1 MSAGSSRGGLR
12 IAHEMPFGAQLLEEG
27 GTRFRLWAP
36 SVARAELELI
46 GARRHPMHAAE
57 PGWHEVT
64 APEAGAGARYKFL
77 LYLEDGMTWS
87 VPDPASRSN
96 PDGVHA
102 ASSVVDA
109 RAYTW
114 RETAWRGR
122 AWPDAVLYEL
132 HVGTFTAEGTFAAAA
147 ARLPELA
154 ALGINALQ
162 LMPLAAFPGARGWGY
177 DGVLPFAPA
186 ACYGAPDELKALI
199 DAAHGLGLMVL
210 LDVVYN
216 HFGPDGNY
224 LHAYCPEFFNPAQRT
239 PWGAAIN
246 LDGPSSRTVRDFFLH
261 NALYWTTEY
270 RFDGLRLDAVHA
282 FRDSS
287 RPDLVCEIAEALHA
301 GAGRAGPG
309 HAGPGG
315 AETDPAGSHPAACA
329 GANRE
334 VWIGDRRL
342 HLVLENNRNEA
353 RYLERDAAGRPLY
366 ATAQWDDDVHH
377 ALHVLLSGEIDG
389 YYADYAPDPLARL
402 GRALAEGFAYQGEH
416 SSFRDKLRGEA
427 STHLP
432 PAAFVGFLQNHDMI
446 GNRAFGG
453 RIDSF
458 ADARF
463 LVAAYACLLLTP
475 LVPMLFMGEEFA
487 ASTPFL
493 FFCDFG
499 PELAAAVA
507 AGRRREFQRFAAF
520 ADEAAIARI
529 PDPNAAAT
537 FEVSKLRWA
546 ERSQSPHR
554 ERLSLVRE
562 LLALRKKRLAPHL
575 AGLRQAGRH
584 RIEGG
589 ALHVAWDLPDGS
601 AWRLLAHFG
610 PEVLETAQGPAG
622 EVIFSAGVHGVP
634 RSPCV
639 RLEPGAVRVVQGR

>member
-1 MSAGSSRGGLR
+1 VSAGSNRRSPG
-12 IAHEMPFGAQLLEEG
+12 IAHEMPFGAQLLAQG
-27 GTRFRLWAP
+27 GTRFRVWAP
-36 SVARAELELI
+36 SVVRAELQLME
-46 GARRHPMHAAE
+46 ARAYPMHAAAR
-57 PGWHEVT
+57 GWHEVT
-64 APEAGAGARYKFL
+64 VPEAGAGSRYKFL
-77 LYLEDGMTWS
+77 LRLEDGSAWS

-96 PDGVHA
+96 PDGVHE

-109 RAYTW
+109 RAYDW

-122 AWPDAVLYEL
+122 AWADAVLYEL
-132 HVGTFTAEGTFAAAA
+132 HVGTFTPEGTFAAAA

-154 ALGINALQ
+154 ALGVNALQ
-162 LMPLAAFPGARGWGY
+162 IMPLAAFPGTRNWGY

-186 ACYGAPDELKALI
+186 ACYGAPDDLKALV

-246 LDGPSSRTVRDFFLH
+246 FDGPSSRTVRDYFVH

-270 RFDGLRLDAVHA
+270 CLDGLRLDAVHA
-282 FRDSS
+282 FRDSR
-287 RPDLVCEIAEALHA
+287 RPDMVCEIAQALHE
-301 GAGRAGPG
+301 GPG
-309 HAGPGG
+309 
-315 AETDPAGSHPAACA
+315 
-329 GANRE
+329 R
-334 VWIGDRRL
+334 DRPV

-353 RYLERDAAGRPLY
+353 RYLVRDAGGRPLH

-377 ALHVLLSGEIDG
+377 ALHVLLSGEADG
-389 YYADYAPDPLARL
+389 YYADYAGEPLARL

-416 SSFRDKLRGEA
+416 SAFRDKPRGEP
-427 STHLP
+427 SDYLP
-432 PAAFVGFLQNHDMI
+432 PNAFVGFLQNHDMI

-463 LVAAYACLLLTP
+463 LAAAYACLLLTP

-493 FFCDFG
+493 YFCDFG

-520 ADEAAIARI
+520 TDEAAIARI

-537 FEVSKLRWA
+537 FQASKLRWT

-554 ERLSLVRE
+554 DRLALVR
-562 LLALRKKRLAPHL
+562 
-575 AGLRQAGRH
+575 
-584 RIEGG
+584 
-589 ALHVAWDLPDGS
+589 
-601 AWRLLAHFG
+601 
-610 PEVLETAQGPAG
+610 
-622 EVIFSAGVHGVP
+622 
-634 RSPCV
+634 
-639 RLEPGAVRVVQGR
+639 

>member
-1 MSAGSSRGGLR
+1 VSADSDRGGLR
-12 IAHEMPFGAQLLEEG
+12 IAHEMPFGAQPLPRG
-27 GTRFRLWAP
+27 GTRFRVWAP
-36 SVARAELELI
+36 SAIRAELLLHE
-46 GARRHPMHAAE
+46 RPYPMHAAQ

-64 APEAGAGARYKFL
+64 VPEAGAGSRYKFL
-77 LYLEDGMTWS
+77 LHLEDGTAWS

-96 PDGVHA
+96 PDGVHE

-109 RAYTW
+109 RAHAW

-122 AWPDAVLYEL
+122 AWADAVLYEL
-132 HVGTFTAEGTFAAAA
+132 HVGTFTPQGTFAAAA

-154 ALGINALQ
+154 ALGVTALQ
-162 LMPLAAFPGARGWGY
+162 LMPLAAFPGARNWGY

-186 ACYGAPDELKALI
+186 ACYGTPDELKAFV
-199 DAAHGLGLMVL
+199 DGAHALGLMVL

-224 LHAYCPEFFNPAQRT
+224 MHVYCPQFFNPAYRT

-246 LDGPSSRTVRDFFLH
+246 FDGPSCRTVRDFFVH
-261 NALYWTTEY
+261 NALYWTQEY
-270 RFDGLRLDAVHA
+270 CFDGLRLDAVHA

-287 RPDLVCEIAEALHA
+287 RPDIVCEIAQAL
-301 GAGRAGPG
+301 REGPG
-309 HAGPGG
+309 KA
-315 AETDPAGSHPAACA
+315 
-329 GANRE
+329 RQ
-334 VWIGDRRL
+334 V

-353 RYLERDAAGRPLY
+353 HYLARDVSGRPLH

-377 ALHVLLSGEIDG
+377 ALHVILSGEGDG
-389 YYADYAPDPLARL
+389 YYADYASDPLARL

-416 SSFRDKLRGEA
+416 SAFRGKSRGA
-427 STHLP
+427 PSSHLP
-432 PAAFVGFLQNHDMI
+432 PDAFVGFLQNHDMI

-453 RIDSF
+453 RIDRF

-520 ADEAAIARI
+520 TEEAAMARI
-529 PDPNAAAT
+529 PDPNAATT
-537 FEVSKLRWA
+537 FEASKLRWA

-554 ERLSLVRE
+554 ERLALVRE
-562 LLALRKKRLAPHL
+562 LLALRRLELAPHL
-575 AGLRQAGRH
+575 SGLRHGGRY
-584 RIEGG
+584 RIESG
-589 ALHVAWDLPDGS
+589 ALHVAWDLADGS

-610 PEVLETAQGPAG
+610 RDPVQTAQGPVG
-622 EVIFSAGVHGVP
+622 DVVFSAGVHDVP

-639 RLEPGAVRVVQGR
+639 RLDPGAIRVVRGP

>member
-1 MSAGSSRGGLR
+1 
-12 IAHEMPFGAQLLEEG
+12 MPFGAQLLAAG

-36 SVARAELELI
+36 SVVRAELRLAEDRLAE
-46 GARRHPMHAAE
+46 ARTYPMHAAAG
-57 PGWHEVT
+57 GWHEVT
-64 APEAGAGARYKFL
+64 APEAAAGTRYQFL
-77 LYLEDGMTWS
+77 LHLDDGSSWS

-102 ASSVVDA
+102 TSSVVDP
-109 RAYTW
+109 RAYAW

-122 AWPDAVLYEL
+122 AWAGTVLYEL
-132 HVGTFTAEGTFAAAA
+132 HVGTFTAAGTFAAAA
-147 ARLPELA
+147 AQLPELA
-154 ALGINALQ
+154 ALGITGLQ
-162 LMPLAAFPGARGWGY
+162 LMPLAAFPGARNWGY

-186 ACYGAPDELKALI
+186 ACYGTPDELKALV
-199 DAAHGLGLMVL
+199 DTAHGLGLMVL

-246 LDGPSSRTVRDFFLH
+246 FDGPSSRTVRDYFVH

-270 RFDGLRLDAVHA
+270 CLDGLRLDAVHA

-287 RPDLVCEIAEALHA
+287 RPDVVCEIAEALQ
-301 GAGRAGPG
+301 AGPG
-309 HAGPGG
+309 
-315 AETDPAGSHPAACA
+315 
-329 GANRE
+329 RE
-334 VWIGDRRL
+334 RHV

-353 RYLERDAAGRPLY
+353 RYLARDVAGRPLH

-377 ALHVLLSGEIDG
+377 ALHVLLSGEVDG
-389 YYADYAPDPLARL
+389 YYADYADPLARL
-402 GRALAEGFAYQGEH
+402 GRALAEGFAYQGEP
-416 SSFRDKLRGEA
+416 SAFRDRSRGEPSA
-427 STHLP
+427 HLP
-432 PAAFVGFLQNHDMI
+432 PDAFVGFLQNHDMV

-458 ADARF
+458 ADPRF
-463 LVAAYACLLLTP
+463 LGAAYACLLLTP

-520 ADEAAIARI
+520 GGEGAIALI
-529 PDPNAAAT
+529 PEPNAATT
-537 FEVSKLRWA
+537 FEASKLRWA
-546 ERSQSPHR
+546 ERLQSPHR
-554 ERLSLVRE
+554 DRLALVRE
-562 LLALRKKRLAPHL
+562 LLALRKRRLAPHL
-575 AGLRQAGRH
+575 AGLRHGGRH
-584 RIEGG
+584 RVEGG
-589 ALHVAWDLPDGS
+589 VLQVAWDLADGS

-610 PEVLETAQGPAG
+610 PEVLETAQAPAG
-622 EVIFSAGVHGVP
+622 EVIFSSGVHELQRP
-634 RSPCV
+634 PCV

>member
-1 MSAGSSRGGLR
+1 
-12 IAHEMPFGAQLLEEG
+12 MPFGAQLLTQG

-36 SVARAELELI
+36 SVARAELQLI
-46 GARRHPMHAAE
+46 EARAYPMQAAE

-64 APEAGAGARYKFL
+64 VREAGAGSRYKFL
-77 LYLEDGMTWS
+77 LHLEDGTAWS

-96 PDGVHA
+96 PDGVHE
-102 ASSVVDA
+102 ASCVVDA
-109 RAYTW
+109 RAYAW

-122 AWPDAVLYEL
+122 AWADAVLYEL
-132 HVGTFTAEGTFAAAA
+132 HVGTFTPEGTFAAAA

-162 LMPLAAFPGARGWGY
+162 LMPLAAFPGVRNWGY

-186 ACYGAPDELKALI
+186 ACYGTPDQLKALV

-224 LHAYCPEFFNPAQRT
+224 LHAYCPEFFNAAQRT

-246 LDGPSSRTVRDFFLH
+246 FDGPASRTVRDYFVH

-270 RFDGLRLDAVHA
+270 CFDGLRLDAVHA

-287 RPDLVCEIAEALHA
+287 RPDIVCEIAAALRA
-301 GAGRAGPG
+301 SPSGAAPG
-309 HAGPGG
+309 GARPGGAGPGG
-315 AETDPAGSHPAACA
+315 E
-329 GANRE
+329 
-334 VWIGDRRL
+334 RL
-342 HLVLENNRNEA
+342 VHLVLENNRNEA
-353 RYLERDAAGRPLY
+353 RYLARDAAGRPLH

-377 ALHVLLSGEIDG
+377 ALHVLLSGEVDG
-389 YYADYAPDPLARL
+389 YYADYARDPLERL

-416 SSFRDKLRGEA
+416 SAFRDKSRGEPSA
-427 STHLP
+427 YLP
-432 PAAFVGFLQNHDMI
+432 PDAFVGFLQNHDMI

-458 ADARF
+458 ADTRF

-520 ADEAAIARI
+520 ADAAAIARI
-529 PDPNAAAT
+529 PDPNDAAT
-537 FEVSKLRWA
+537 FAASKLRWA

-554 ERLSLVRE
+554 ERLTLVRE
-562 LLALRKKRLAPHL
+562 LLALRRQRLAPHL
-575 AGLRQAGRH
+575 AGLRHGGRY
-584 RIEGG
+584 RIERG
-589 ALHVAWDLPDGS
+589 ALHLAWDLEDGS

-610 PEVLETAQGPAG
+610 REAVETAQGPG
-622 EVIFSAGVHGVP
+622 GDVIFSAGVHDVP
-634 RSPCV
+634 RSPCI
-639 RLEPGAVRVVQGR
+639 RLDPGAVRVARGR